1 MTIKYLVITLFLS
14 LFTLVN
20 AQKAKTPGEKQYLS
34 VLKARAGKIVDKLDL
49 KSDEEKIKVTNIV
62 AKQYWDVNK
71 IHDGKAALI
80 KEAKAANLTKAKLEK
95 AKAKFEKKA
104 DAKLAKTH
112 SKYIKRLNKNLSP
125 EQVDGVKDGMT
136 YGVCPNTYNGYLDML
151 PDLTE
156 AQKVQ
161 IKEWLVEAREHA
173 MDAGSSD
180 EKHKWFGKY
189 KGRINNYLSKEGYDL
204 NKASK
209 EWHERL
215 KAKGIK
221 L

>member
-1 MTIKYLVITLFLS
+1 MKVKYIVITLLLGMIS
-14 LFTLVN
+14 MAH
-20 AQKAKTPGEKQYLS
+20 AQKAKTDGEKQYLQ
-34 VLKARAGKIVDKLDL
+34 VLQTRSSKIVDKLGVEG
-49 KSDEEKIKVTNIV
+49 DEAKTEIRDII

-71 IHDGKAALI
+71 IHDGKKALLTELKSSDI
-80 KEAKAANLTKAKLEK
+80 SKEKKEI
-95 AKAKFEKKA
+95 AKAKIEKKA
-104 DAKLAKTH
+104 AAKLAKTH
-112 SKYIKRLNKNLSP
+112 SKYIKKLNKNLSP

-204 NKASK
+204 NKASE